1 MRYLS
6 FFFLFLCVLASPV
19 KADEGMW
26 IPILLHKLNIDTMHK
41 KGLKLSAEDI
51 YSINHS
57 SMKDGVIM
65 FGQGC
70 TGEIISDKGLVL
82 TNHHCGYEAIQ
93 QHSTVENDYLTNGY
107 WAKKPEEEIPT
118 PGLSATFLIRIEDV
132 SQKVLSKVKSTMTE
146 EERSEQISKEIT
158 EIEKDARGK
167 THYQAVVKD
176 FFAGNSFYLFVYEVF
191 TDIRFVGAPPSSIG
205 KFGGDTDNWMWPRQ
219 TGDFSIFRIYAAPDG
234 KPAEYSPNNVP
245 LKPKYHFPIS
255 LKGMKRGDF
264 AMTIGYPGSTD
275 RYLPS
280 WGIEERMN
288 ISNQAR
294 IVVRGIKQDIWL
306 SDMKMSDKIRIQY
319 SSKYSLSSNY
329 WKNSIGMNKGLQT
342 LNVLGKKRALE
353 KEFSSWIMQDP
364 VRIEKYGKVL
374 PMLQEAYT
382 KMIPYSKAQNYLYE
396 CLLGGTEILDI
407 SMSAKGLEDVLSSTP
422 NDKEALD
429 SEVQKLQ
436 AHASEFYKDY
446 SPQTDHKVFASM
458 LRLYEQNVDPK
469 FLPHTFSIIRKKYR
483 GNYQAYADYV
493 FKKSIFTDQQKL
505 LEALKDPTL
514 RMLNKDPAYQLSKE
528 MLGILFQMYAET
540 EQSSENIDK
549 GSRLFLAG
557 LMEMKKDEVFYPD
570 ANSTMRVSYGDV
582 GGYTPRDA
590 VDYDYFTTLKGVIE
604 KDVAK
609 DYEFDVPDKL
619 IDLYK
624 NKDYG
629 RYGDA
634 DGTMHVCFLTNNDIT
649 GGNSGSPVIN
659 GNGELFGIAFDGNW
673 EAMSGD
679 IAFESKL
686 QKCIN
691 VDIRY
696 ILFII
701 DKFAGCQRLIDE
713 MTIVQ

>member
-6 FFFLFLCVLASPV
+6 FLFLLLCVLTSPV

-158 EIEKDARGK
+158 EIEKEARGK

-191 TDIRFVGAPPSSIG
+191 TDIRFVGAPPSAIG

-219 TGDFSIFRIYAAPDG
+219 TGDFSIFRIYAGPDG

-255 LKGMKRGDF
+255 LKGMKKGDF
-264 AMTIGYPGSTD
+264 AMTMGYPGSTD

-294 IVVRGIKQDIWL
+294 ILVRGIKQDIWL

-329 WKNSIGMNKGLQT
+329 WKNSIGMNKGLQA

-353 KEFSSWIMQDP
+353 KEFASWIMQDP
-364 VRIEKYGKVL
+364 VRTEKYGKVL
-374 PMLQEAYT
+374 PMLQDAYT
-382 KMIPYSKAQNYLYE
+382 KMIPYSKAQNYMYE

-407 SMSAKGLEDVLSSTP
+407 AMTAKGLEDILSSTP

-429 SEVQKLQ
+429 AEIQKLQ
-436 AHASEFYKDY
+436 AHAAEFYKDY
-446 SPQTDHKVFASM
+446 SPQTDHKVFAAM
-458 LRLYEQNVDPK
+458 LKLYEQDVDPK
-469 FLPHTFSIIRKKYR
+469 FLPHTFDVIRKKYKK
-483 GNYQAYADYV
+483 NYQAYADYV
-493 FKKSIFTDQQKL
+493 FKKSIFTNQQKL
-505 LEALKDPTL
+505 TEALKDPTL

-528 MLGILFQMYAET
+528 ILGILFQMYAET
-540 EQSSENIDK
+540 EKTSEEIDK
-549 GSRLFLAG
+549 GNRLFLAG
-557 LMEMKKDEVFYPD
+557 LMEMKSNETFYPD
-570 ANSTMRVSYGDV
+570 ANSTMRVSYGSV
-582 GGYTPRDA
+582 EGYTPRDA

-604 KDVAK
+604 KDIAK

-634 DGTMHVCFLTNNDIT
+634 DGTMHVCFLTSNDIT